1 MNKSILSMVNTPS
14 DLKKLSLPELSLLS
28 EEIRTF
34 LIDNVSKTGG
44 HLAPNLGVVEL
55 TIALHYVFDSP
66 KDAFIWDVGHQSYVH
81 KILTGRKDKFPTL
94 RKKNGM
100 SGYPSPAESEHDI
113 VHAGHSST
121 SVSLGVGI
129 ATAKKINADESATVA
144 IIGDGSFTSGM
155 VYEALNDASWREVPL
170 LIILNDNKMSISENV
185 GGIAKHLN
193 ILRTNK
199 MYLSLKREVSGVL
212 SHNLVGRWIHE
223 MLFAIKLSIKKRF
236 FSRQNIFENLG
247 VRYLGPFDGHNLS
260 QLITL
265 FEEVKNHK
273 TTLLLHILTQKG
285 RGSEDAL
292 KDPINYHGVSAK
304 DDSIPLNPKKG
315 KSWSNVF
322 GDAVCALAEKDKD
335 IVVLTAAMREGTGL
349 LNYSKKF
356 SNRFIDVGIAEQ
368 HAVTC
373 ATGLAIQ
380 GKKPIVAIYSTF
392 LQRAFDQVLHDV
404 AIAEYPVIFCL
415 DRSGLVPGDGK
426 THQGVFDI
434 AYLRVIPKMII
445 MSPLT
450 EFELQ
455 LMLQQAL
462 IWKKPVVIR
471 YPKDIAPIWDQAP
484 KDLIL
489 GQGVELV
496 EGDDGVIVI
505 FGSLLE
511 EALMTQT
518 LLKSHHKNYA
528 IYHLRFAKPI
538 NDTVIDYLN
547 TKKNIVLLEEG
558 VAIGG
563 IGEYLQNK
571 IDKNTSLLIKNIGDQ
586 FPSTD
591 TREGLLLDFGFEAKS
606 LVQEIL
612 NNLH

>member
-14 DLKKLSLPELSLLS
+14 DLKKLSLSEMSLLS

-66 KDAFIWDVGHQSYVH
+66 SDAFIWDVGHQSYVH

-434 AYLRVIPKMII
+434 AYLRIIPKMII

-518 LLKSHHKNYA
+518 LLKNHQKNYA

-538 NDTVIDYLN
+538 NDSVIDYLN

-558 VAIGG
+558 VATGG

-571 IDKNTSLLIKNIGDQ
+571 IDKNTSLLIKNVGDQ

>member
-14 DLKKLSLPELSLLS
+14 DLKKLSLSEMSLLS

-66 KDAFIWDVGHQSYVH
+66 SDAFIWDVGHQSYVH

-518 LLKSHHKNYA
+518 LLKNHQKNYA

-538 NDTVIDYLN
+538 NDSVIDYLN

-558 VAIGG
+558 VATGG

-571 IDKNTSLLIKNIGDQ
+571 IDKNTSLLIKNVGDQ

>member
-14 DLKKLSLPELSLLS
+14 DLKKLSLPEMSLLS

-356 SNRFIDVGIAEQ
+356 SDRFIDVGIAEQ

-392 LQRAFDQVLHDV
+392 LQRAYDQVLHDV

-484 KDLIL
+484 EEIVL

-558 VAIGG
+558 VATGG

>member
-1 MNKSILSMVNTPS
+1 
-14 DLKKLSLPELSLLS
+14 
-28 EEIRTF
+28 
-34 LIDNVSKTGG
+34 
-44 HLAPNLGVVEL
+44 
-55 TIALHYVFDSP
+55 
-66 KDAFIWDVGHQSYVH
+66 
-81 KILTGRKDKFPTL
+81 
-94 RKKNGM
+94 
-100 SGYPSPAESEHDI
+100 
-113 VHAGHSST
+113 
-121 SVSLGVGI
+121 
-129 ATAKKINADESATVA
+129 
-144 IIGDGSFTSGM
+144 
-155 VYEALNDASWREVPL
+155 
-170 LIILNDNKMSISENV
+170 
-185 GGIAKHLN
+185 
-193 ILRTNK
+193 

-212 SHNLVGRWIHE
+212 SHNVLGRWTHE
-223 MLFAIKLSIKKRF
+223 LLFAMKSFIKKRF

-273 TTLLLHILTQKG
+273 TTLLLHVLTQKG
-285 RGSEDAL
+285 RGFEDAL
-292 KDPINYHGVSAK
+292 KDPINYHGISAK
-304 DDSIPLNPKKG
+304 DDSISLNPKKG

-322 GDAVCALAEKDKD
+322 GDAVCALAEKDED
-335 IVVLTAAMREGTGL
+335 IFVLTAAMREGTGL
-349 LNYSKKF
+349 INYSKKF
-356 SNRFIDVGIAEQ
+356 GDRFIDVGIAEQ

-434 AYLRVIPKMII
+434 AYLRIIPNMII

-450 EFELQ
+450 ELELQ
-455 LMLQQAL
+455 LMLKQAL

-471 YPKDIAPIWDQAP
+471 YPKDIAPTWDQTP
-484 KDLIL
+484 EDLVL
-489 GQGVELV
+489 GQGIELV
-496 EGDDGVIVI
+496 EGEDGVIVI

-518 LLKSHHKNYA
+518 LLKNHHKNYA

-538 NDTVIDYLN
+538 DDTVIAYLN
-547 TKKNIVLLEEG
+547 TKKNVVLLEEG
-558 VAIGG
+558 ITTGG

-591 TREGLLLDFGFEAKS
+591 TREGLLLDFGFEAKN
-606 LVQEIL
+606 LVQEIR